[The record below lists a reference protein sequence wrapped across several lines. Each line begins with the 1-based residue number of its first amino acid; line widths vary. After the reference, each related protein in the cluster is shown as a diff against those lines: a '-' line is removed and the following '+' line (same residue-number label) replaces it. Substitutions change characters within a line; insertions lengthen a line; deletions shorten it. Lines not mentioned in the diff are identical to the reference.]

1 MPTYEYRCSNCGH
14 ELEEFQSMKDVP
26 LITCPKC
33 SHDSLFRVISLGG
46 GMIFKGTGFYQ
57 TDYKKSNTSTAV
69 TSTGKKSDTPK
80 AESATTEK
88 KSDSTASDSASK
100 PSSGTKS
107 ES

>member
-14 ELEEFQSMKDVP
+14 EFEEFQSMKDIP
-26 LITCPKC
+26 LVSCPKC
-33 SHDSLFRVISLGG
+33 SHDSLFRVIGLGG

-69 TSTGKKSDTPK
+69 TSTGKKSDPPK
-80 AESATTEK
+80 AEATGSEK
-88 KSDSTASDSASK
+88 KSESASSDK
-100 PSSGTKS
+100 PSKPTSDTKS